1 MTHIM
6 IGTSMTTKYF
16 AEYVESGTN
25 YRLQTDKYDT
35 YEEALKA
42 TRKGMYPANPE
53 SINVYRINNV

>member
-1 MTHIM
+1 
-6 IGTSMTTKYF
+6 MTTKYF

-25 YRLQTDKYDT
+25 YRLQTAKYDT

-42 TRKGMYPANPE
+42 TRTGMYAANPE

>member
-1 MTHIM
+1 MTTHIM

-35 YEEALKA
+35 YEEALRLPVQVCMQL
-42 TRKGMYPANPE
+42 TQSQSTCIG
-53 SINVYRINNV
+53 